1 MLDKFEV
8 RTKFNEILDITDNVV
23 YTVKKSGVK
32 EGICV
37 VYTPHSTAGLTV
49 FSPWDPKGFIDLDE
63 EIRRLIPTRVD
74 FKHQHDTPQDAAG
87 HIKSALLRVLES
99 FIVCDGK

>member
-23 YTVKKSGVK
+23 YTVKESGVK

-37 VYTPHSTAGLTV
+37 VYMPHSTAGWLKTYI
-49 FSPWDPKGFIDLDE
+49 FS
-63 EIRRLIPTRVD
+63 
-74 FKHQHDTPQDAAG
+74 
-87 HIKSALLRVLES
+87 
-99 FIVCDGK
+99 